1 MQVSALPQGVLPQ
14 HRSCVTIRE
23 PWVAWVAGNC
33 ARLEPSPAYWRG
45 FFNFSSGG
53 ENLRATAGPGS
64 AGHRETWV
72 SSGPSAVEGGCGADL
87 PAPDPVSLGCA
98 WGVPRG
104 CPSSSCSLFSW
115 GCFSSLCVS
124 VPQPGSPARAGHH
137 RCSRGRPPALLC
149 CAIAE
154 ASPKDPADVAGPGC
168 ALGAAGGR
176 GSEGAGAW
184 LPAPVTSFHFHTT

>member
-64 AGHRETWV
+64 AGHRETRV
-72 SSGPSAVEGGCGADL
+72 SSGPSAVEGGRGADL
-87 PAPDPVSLGCA
+87 PAPGGFPGVCLGGSPGMPKLQLLPVFLGLLQLPLRLSPTTWQPSPSRTPSLLEGTPTRLALLRHRRGFTEGPCRRCRPWMCFGCSRRT
-98 WGVPRG
+98 GQRG
-104 CPSSSCSLFSW
+104 CWSL
-115 GCFSSLCVS
+115 
-124 VPQPGSPARAGHH
+124 
-137 RCSRGRPPALLC
+137 
-149 CAIAE
+149 
-154 ASPKDPADVAGPGC
+154 
-168 ALGAAGGR
+168 
-176 GSEGAGAW
+176 
-184 LPAPVTSFHFHTT
+184 APRTRD